1 MRSRRQALAL
11 LPFGPSQRALHRAAK
26 IRHHQSASIKPGK
39 TLIVQRSPGKMFD
52 MIEQRVACR
61 GRAVGIFIGDRE
73 GDGAMQHGGVY
84 YRGMAVLVDEPEA
97 PRPALH
103 QRRRFGREL
112 VVGRRQQQIVE
123 PAVGAGKQRFVVGR
137 AGGGERGGD
146 LAKRGRLRRAPPRR
160 RARRQQAVDHPANFE
175 HAQLLADVEVGDQ
188 HAAARQDADQSLAG

>member
-1 MRSRRQALAL
+1 
-11 LPFGPSQRALHRAAK
+11 
-26 IRHHQSASIKPGK
+26 
-39 TLIVQRSPGKMFD
+39 MFD

-73 GDGAMQHGGVY
+73 GDRAMQGGGVY

-123 PAVGAGKQRFVVGR
+123 PAVGAGEQRFVVGR
-137 AGGGERGGD
+137 AGGGELGGD
-146 LAKRGRLRRAPPRR
+146 LAKRG
-160 RARRQQAVDHPANFE
+160 
-175 HAQLLADVEVGDQ
+175 
-188 HAAARQDADQSLAG
+188 